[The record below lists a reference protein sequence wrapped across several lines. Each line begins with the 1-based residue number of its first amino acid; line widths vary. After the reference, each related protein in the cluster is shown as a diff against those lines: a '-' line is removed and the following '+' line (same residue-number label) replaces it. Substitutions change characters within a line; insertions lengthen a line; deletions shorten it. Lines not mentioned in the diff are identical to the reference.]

1 MLSAMERRRYL
12 PFLLIGCKHTKAISN
27 VSKCPI
33 KLLLP
38 LRGRKSVLGVY
49 GRMSRK
55 MNVAMGKIENKKTV
69 YESRTQSADE
79 GIRASKT

>member
-1 MLSAMERRRYL
+1 M
-12 PFLLIGCKHTKAISN
+12 
-27 VSKCPI
+27 
-33 KLLLP
+33 
-38 LRGRKSVLGVY
+38 LGVY